1 MEGEAKC
8 LPMIPHFII
17 FPYDPT
23 FYNFFPMIPLFI
35 SASISRA
42 EELWLDQNSSQLR
55 LRELLLHDDGN
66 GELVF
71 LHQSHPIRQLLQS
84 YIEEKPRTLGNN
96 VIFC

>member
-8 LPMIPHFII
+8 LPIIPHFII

-35 SASISRA
+35 RASISRA

-71 LHQSHPIRQLLQS
+71 
-84 YIEEKPRTLGNN
+84 
-96 VIFC
+96 FCTIPPDKAAATKLYRGKA

>member
-35 SASISRA
+35 RASISRA

-71 LHQSHPIRQLLQS
+71 LHHPTR
-84 YIEEKPRTLGNN
+84 
-96 VIFC
+96 